1 MKTLKT
7 LNFIAA
13 AILGVIMIPAL
24 AFANGPYG
32 APQVDPMGAQYVS
45 DYKAMIAIGIDATHV
60 TGNQS
65 ASQLYVRL
73 VNLSNNQSIVSSVRP
88 IASGYTTQ
96 GFRFEP
102 LKPNTRYAYT
112 AVVHSNGTTY
122 QSDYGY
128 FTTTNE
134 SCGQSMVYG
143 DSPETQVNLP
153 ANSHCLVGSRA
164 SSGSS
169 SIPSDLAPAPGAPSD
184 AIGTVD
190 GTTTTTSSATSTN
203 TTTTKTTA
211 NTKAANMT
219 IGSIIDSWF
228 GGSKTAADSNIVSKT
243 SSSIRDAVLTGGYAE
258 KNGVELSITNTQARV
273 TDGDTFT
280 YQVRYLNGSNQ
291 TLKNA
296 WIKVQLPDQYVFE
309 KGADTI
315 DYSEKDNIVTVYLG
329 NLAPAKSGMV
339 TFDARANGGASGTVD
354 TQAVLGFTQ
363 GSLAATDHDNYTS
376 GSKSALGA
384 SVFGSGFFP
393 QSFGGWLLVILLIGL
408 VIIVARRYTA
418 PAPAPQAPKAA

>member
-1 MKTLKT
+1 MKTLTT

-13 AILGVIMIPAL
+13 AIFGVIMIPAL

-32 APQVDPMGAQYVS
+32 APQVDPMGVQYVT
-45 DYKAMIAIGIDATHV
+45 DYKAAVSVMIDASHAV
-60 TGNQS
+60 VDQS
-65 ASQLYVRL
+65 GAFIYVRL
-73 VNLSNNQSIVSSVRP
+73 VNLSNNQSVSSSVRN
-88 IASGYTTQ
+88 IAPGVTVQ

-112 AVVHSNGTTY
+112 AVVRYNGTTY

-128 FTTTNE
+128 FTTTND

-153 ANSHCLVGSRA
+153 ANSHCLAGSNA
-164 SSGSS
+164 AGTNVSGN
-169 SIPSDLAPAPGAPSD
+169 LPSD
-184 AIGTVD
+184 AIGID
-190 GTTTTTSSATSTN
+190 GSPVGAVGTN
-203 TTTTKTTA
+203 TTTTTTVSG
-211 NTKAANMT
+211 NKKSTSDLTTSTSPT
-219 IGSIIDSWF
+219 IGSIIGSWF
-228 GGSKTAADSNIVSKT
+228 GGSKAVADSNIVTKT

-273 TDGDTFT
+273 ADGDTFT
-280 YQVRYLNGSNQ
+280 YQIRYLNGSNQ

-376 GSKSALGA
+376 GSQSVLGA